1 MTQWVRQREQN
12 KLQSGGRRGKAAS
25 LLPNIPK
32 PCSNSPKER
41 HKVMKEEVVV
51 GCQRTGI

>member
-32 PCSNSPKER
+32 PCSNRPKER
-41 HKVMKEEVVV
+41 HKVIKEEVVV